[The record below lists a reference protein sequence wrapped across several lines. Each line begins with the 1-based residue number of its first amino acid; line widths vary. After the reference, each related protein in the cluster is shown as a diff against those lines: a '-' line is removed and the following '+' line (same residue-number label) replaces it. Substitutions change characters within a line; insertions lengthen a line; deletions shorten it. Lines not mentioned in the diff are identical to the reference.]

1 MSNIIKLAKKE
12 IARLESMLKTAKR
25 LQKRSPDGSL
35 KHCRKGN
42 KIYYYAQ
49 TKNVQ
54 TNQWERT
61 YIRKENLSLAEKLA
75 QKQYLASIKPSIEEN
90 LCALKDFV
98 AHYHPETPENAFLS
112 LHTDCQKLITPLPD
126 TREARTRQWLA
137 ESYEANPFHPENL
150 RFETDQGEI
159 VRSKSEMIIANLLF
173 QHKEDLLY
181 KYERPLSV
189 IMNGRLKSIYPDFT
203 ILNLHT
209 GDILYWEH
217 AGRLDDDVY
226 ANEFTKKLNTYSANQ
241 LLPGRDIILTFETS
255 ETPLDT
261 SLVRQL
267 IRQMCGESPQ

>member
-1 MSNIIKLAKKE
+1 MSNIIELAKKE
-12 IARLESMLKTAKR
+12 IARLEIMLKTVNK

-35 KHCRKGN
+35 KHYRKGN
-42 KIYYYAQ
+42 QTYYCAR
-49 TKNVQ
+49 TKNFQ

-75 QKQYLASIKPSIEEN
+75 QKQYLASIKPGLEEN
-90 LCALKDFV
+90 LCALKNFV
-98 AHYHPETPENAFLS
+98 AHYHPETPEDAYLS
-112 LHTDCQKLITPLPD
+112 LHADIRELITPLHD

-137 ESYEANPFHPENL
+137 ERYDANPFHPENL

-173 QHKEDLLY
+173 QHKEALLY
-181 KYERPLSV
+181 KYERPLD
-189 IMNGRLKSIYPDFT
+189 IIANGRPKTIYPDFT

-209 GDILYWEH
+209 GHILYWEH
-217 AGRLDDDVY
+217 AGRLDDEVY
-226 ANEFTKKLNTYSANQ
+226 ANEFTKKLTTYSANH

-267 IRQMCGESPQ
+267 ICRICEDSL